1 MTMKFEENTTSE
13 NINIF
18 FDVLAEFNQFKLI
31 ESDKNTVSFSYQDQY
46 IFTCFIFDF
55 DYNHNGVL
63 PFIMVKNPER
73 DFPHFLITDMTIAGQ
88 KYDYICLFET
98 GQFIFHPYS
107 YAEKLKL
114 ILKQLMK
121 LLSLT
126 EKQKEAEF
134 QREFLYYWNRV
145 ANPKISCHTFID
157 TNNDFQLL
165 NFYVKNS
172 NYRIKSSTI
181 KLNDSTNWKKQKRI
195 VLYIPIINKS
205 GILPPTQNS
214 PWDSKTLLTIL
225 ENQQVDKISR
235 NSYKALRELSI
246 GKKNIDII
254 FSFDLEDRKIL
265 FGCRIQ
271 FVNAGVKK
279 FFDKIYTDI
288 ESIVPIILIRTEFDY
303 LNKSIGNTVSME
315 PVGIIGVGSLG
326 SYVVEELIN
335 SGVSNFVLI
344 DDDIFV
350 NENTF
355 RHRLGTLWS
364 RTKKISALKCEME
377 LKHPQISIKSISKKV
392 TAENVAEIVREEN
405 LKNLIITIGST
416 DQQIVL
422 AKSLAKLTEPI
433 TVFHSWLEGD
443 GKNSHTLVSK
453 NNKTGCYN
461 CLLKNDDGNF
471 ISNRANATTENDSQ
485 ILRDGCG
492 GTRVKYG
499 NRTLLM
505 ATNGLIKAFEIVNQD
520 NQSFMVSNHVDDGLT
535 IEKHI
540 KSLGCELCGK

>member
-1 MTMKFEENTTSE
+1 MTLKLRGNTASE
-13 NINIF
+13 NINLF
-18 FDVLAEFNQFKLI
+18 FDILAEFNQFKLI
-31 ESDKNTVSFSYQDQY
+31 EFDKDTVSFSYQDQY
-46 IFTCFIFDF
+46 VFTCFIFDF

-63 PFIMVKNPER
+63 PFLMVKNQER
-73 DFPHFLITDMTIAGQ
+73 DFPHFLITDITIAGQ

-98 GQFIFHPYS
+98 GQFIFSLYN
-107 YAEKLKL
+107 YTEKLEL
-114 ILKQLMK
+114 ILNQLIK

-126 EKQKEAEF
+126 KKQKEAEF

-145 ANPKISCHTFID
+145 ADPKISYHTFVD
-157 TNNDFQLL
+157 DNNDFQFL
-165 NFYVKNS
+165 NSYLKNS
-172 NYRIKSSTI
+172 TYRIKSSTI
-181 KLNDSTNWKKQKRI
+181 KLNDNTNWKKQKRI
-195 VLYIPIINKS
+195 ILYIPIINKS

-225 ENQQVDKISR
+225 ENRQVDKISR
-235 NSYKALRELSI
+235 SSYKALRELSI
-246 GKKNIDII
+246 GKKSIDII

-271 FVNAGVKK
+271 FTNAGVKK
-279 FFDKIYTDI
+279 FLDKIYTDI
-288 ESIVPIILIRTEFDY
+288 KSIVPIILIRTEFGY

-315 PVGIIGVGSLG
+315 PIGIIGVGSLG

-335 SGVSNFVLI
+335 SGVSSFVLI
-344 DDDIFV
+344 DDDLFV

-355 RHRLGTLWS
+355 RHRLGIFWS
-364 RTKKISALKCEME
+364 GKKKISALKCEME
-377 LKHPQISIKSISKKV
+377 LKHPQINIKSISKKV
-392 TAENVAEIVREEN
+392 TAENVAEIVQGEN

-416 DQQIVL
+416 DQQMAL

-433 TVFHSWLEGD
+433 TVFHSWLEGN

-453 NNKTGCYN
+453 NNRTGCYN
-461 CLLKNDDGNF
+461 CLLKDDDGNF
-471 ISNRANATTENDSQ
+471 INNRANHTTENDSQ